1 MFIYAE
7 IKHNCKRRNWAQDAG
22 KGGFIWAKGYS
33 WLKKHGWHGLQS
45 VFSIA
50 QAVETCGHHSQETSY
65 YISAGKFVPNS

>member
-1 MFIYAE
+1 M
-7 IKHNCKRRNWAQDAG
+7 G
-22 KGGFIWAKGYS
+22 KKGYS